1 MITIDDNDLP
11 ITAAEKIVTGTKP
24 YEPTPFMRAFGKSVT
39 GSEHACDTVDMFSVD
54 EILEIADYLMVFYKS
69 HLEESE
75 CDTK

>member
-11 ITAAEKIVTGTKP
+11 ITAAKKIITGTKP
-24 YEPTPFMRAFGKSVT
+24 FEPTPFMRALGKAVT

-54 EILEIADYLMVFYKS
+54 EIKEIADYLMIFYKS

-75 CDTK
+75 CDMK